1 MVKIVFV
8 LAYLIL
14 APFLG
19 GLLDGVDR
27 IISARMQRRKGPGLL
42 QPFYDLGKLFSKE
55 MIAVNNVQ
63 LLLNLSY
70 LVILMIAGCMLFYG
84 ADLLMVLFILSTAD
98 MFLIMAASSDSSPY
112 ANMGASREMLQMM
125 AYEPLTLL
133 IAVGFY
139 LTTGSF
145 QVSDIIRA
153 DTSAVLWMPGL
164 LVGFMF
170 TAAIKFR
177 KSPFDLS
184 TSHHAHHRNIAVVQ
198 RKKDFTVAI
207 GYETGDGTWAQGVYD
222 FKDEKSAN
230 EYREKYYGKDVEPPE
245 KWYEVFVS
253 KDALIRTYEKSSLMR
268 MPASNREYAD
278 YTYYIYNNRI
288 KESRQLVDMQSDS
301 REVCYKLL
309 LSEGEMVHLR
319 NRDGD
324 EAELTAQ
331 EFSELVNHTS
341 DKDYVRE
348 GKPRIEVN
356 IPQEAMIKDYE
367 KSSLF
372 RAPNGSEYEGYI
384 YYLPNSVLHESE
396 ENDSAA
402 VARLAEDFIVTLRK
416 DDEEVKITAQ
426 EFSELIGQTTA
437 EEYKREPA
445 LMDEYRQQLGGDEWH
460 EIPMNENAVIANY
473 EKSTLFKM
481 PRGEYEGYV
490 YYIPSGMV
498 RKSDDGLKLRL
509 PETFEVHLK
518 MSGEDDTL
526 DLTAEQ
532 LAATLDGK
540 TDEDYESIYRKP
552 SEEARKQ
559 FEKVEKQLRESLP
572 DEMCNKPNWVVV
584 RTRKNEEKNKL
595 DKFLID
601 AHTGKFAES
610 DNPETWTDFDSA
622 CEYAKTHGGV
632 ALAYALDGTD
642 GIACIDLDRCIGE
655 DGKRSA
661 LADEVLSKCGKTY
674 IESSV
679 SGKGL
684 HIFGT
689 TKGEDLRS
697 FSKDGDMEYYQGGQ
711 FIAMTGD
718 GAGYSRLASFDTP
731 EMKSL
736 LSRKLERR
744 QEWKNT
750 GKGVA
755 GLSQM
760 EDHELLEKA
769 FSAKNGDTVKRL
781 YNGEDLRHNHSN
793 SDMSLM
799 NYLAFYS
806 GGNIEQMT
814 RIFATSGLYRP
825 EKPASYY
832 EYTAIKAAKD
842 TPHYTPPK
850 ASTSAPKSANSGNS
864 KA

>member
-1 MVKIVFV
+1 MAESK
-8 LAYLIL
+8 YLKQT
-14 APFLG
+14 
-19 GLLDGVDR
+19 
-27 IISARMQRRKGPGLL
+27 ARGDKVM
-42 QPFYDLGKLFSKE
+42 S
-55 MIAVNNVQ
+55 IAE
-63 LLLNLSY
+63 
-70 LVILMIAGCMLFYG
+70 
-84 ADLLMVLFILSTAD
+84 D
-98 MFLIMAASSDSSPY
+98 
-112 ANMGASREMLQMM
+112 
-125 AYEPLTLL
+125 
-133 IAVGFY
+133 
-139 LTTGSF
+139 
-145 QVSDIIRA
+145 VS
-153 DTSAVLWMPGL
+153 G
-164 LVGFMF
+164 
-170 TAAIKFR
+170 
-177 KSPFDLS
+177 
-184 TSHHAHHRNIAVVQ
+184 RNIAVVQ
-198 RKKDFTVAI
+198 RKNDFTVAI
-207 GYETGDGTWAQGVYD
+207 GYDTSDGTWAQGVYD
-222 FKDEKSAN
+222 FKDEKAAN
-230 EYREKYYGKDVEPPE
+230 DYREKYYGANSQPPE